1 MLNQLF
7 SKIEALFKNANAT
20 GVQHLQTVFAP
31 LAEINENLPSDI
43 LSFILSGQNPEI
55 LLQLNHLPDEK
66 ASALVD
72 TPGTYKWYWTHVDI
86 SKSQEKLLK
95 ASIKARQLLND
106 DLFEYLNHEQIIRL
120 GKIYEAVTQQKNY
133 LRLYDAVPTWFS
145 YIVVDGLVS
154 IFKHHGFSEIDRKRD
169 VKKNWTLAKLEAL
182 LGSDEAELAQHFP
195 AFIFERQDSDS
206 YYTDQLDLIFDLPDS
221 DAYIEQHLAQL
232 QKIIPDLSVNG
243 QNVFLSYISKKP
255 DLIKQIP
262 ELVVRLSIG
271 RLKTIREIAVTLL
284 SHLNPE
290 DSQKYLAEYLVNG
303 QSKERTFAAELLARL
318 GQQNLETLKHAHA
331 NEKQK
336 AVQQSILMAIQRL
349 ETVVS
354 SETPADLIIPE
365 FAPLVTTPIP
375 RTFSEEI
382 LENYQQVLKKAEQS
396 AESEIQDNKSSD
408 YKSRWAQDNLRRLQK
423 VKEAMLMTVVP
434 QLNGE
439 QARRHFDSDE
449 HIITYQRKLQNL
461 PEFSIV
467 HALRVIFNHNNR
479 EHIYWGSLFD
489 LLKPEQYSELDLRQ
503 LVQALTE
510 VGYHHPKRLI
520 AKGFLSGSWYS
531 LESYIQDPEKI
542 WPFFAENLDYLSEAF
557 GILPSQE
564 ERSYQDF
571 TPASAISILSHFPI
585 VPQQYIPRLLE
596 LALGENKRLRF
607 DAQQTLQRV
616 PNIHLRAIEALNSSK
631 QEIRI
636 TAIEW
641 LSRLQH
647 QDAVK
652 PLNAL
657 LKKEKK
663 EIVRAALLT
672 ALEKLGVDIHAH
684 LSEKVLLKEAEQ
696 GLKAKLS
703 TSFTWFDAKTLPE
716 MKWQSGKKVNP
727 AIIHWWVILAEKLRD
742 PKANALFQ
750 RYISL
755 LDAKSQQTLSNHLF
769 YEFIHRDTRGPT
781 LDEASEM
788 AAKEAPGRLVNYQ
801 DWYKRYPEYYTE
813 YANVTLEQVTEEL
826 KKSHLATY
834 LGSAIKSKGMLAL
847 TFAAQG
853 SFAVKLLQDYMK
865 QHYTRRAQIE
875 AMISA
880 LAVNND
886 PLVIQLL
893 LSLSRRYRTASVQ
906 TMATQLVA
914 EIAERNQWT
923 SDELAD
929 RTIPTAGLDEKGI
942 LNLEYGSRQFSA
954 FVDDKDKFVLKNE
967 EGKVIKSLPTAR
979 QTDDPALIKEAKSLF
994 SNSKKELKQVI
1005 DLQTQRLY
1013 EAMCSERQW
1022 NSNEWLEYLHAHPI
1036 VCRLIQRL
1044 VWLETTA
1051 SGEKIAFR
1059 PSDDGSLLNLDDD
1072 EIELQADSK
1081 IQVAHAVLVG
1091 EDTANAWIDHFKD
1104 YKVKFLFSQ
1113 MEHHLPDLEQ
1123 KAELIEDR
1131 KGWLTDTYTL
1141 RGVANKLG
1149 YQRSSIEDAGS
1160 FDSYSKSFDQLGL
1173 SVRIGF
1179 SGSYVPEE
1187 NIPAVL
1193 FDLGFDQI
1201 GKRSWNFTPL
1211 ALSEVPPILLA
1222 ESYADYLA
1230 IAEACGGFDPEWEKK
1245 TPW

>member
-7 SKIEALFKNANAT
+7 SKIEALFKTANAT
-20 GVQHLQTVFAP
+20 GVQHLQGIFAP
-31 LAEINENLPSDI
+31 LAELDAQLPANVVG
-43 LSFILSGQNPEI
+43 FILSGQNPEI
-55 LLQLNHLPDEK
+55 LLYLNNLPDEK
-66 ASALVD
+66 ASAFID
-72 TPGTYKWYWTHVDI
+72 TPGTYKWYWTSVDLN
-86 SKSQEKLLK
+86 KSQGKLLK
-95 ASIKARQLLND
+95 TSIKARQNLND
-106 DLFEYLNHEQIIRL
+106 NLFEYLTSEQIIRL

-133 LRLYDAVPTWFS
+133 LCLYDAVPNWFT
-145 YIVVDGLVS
+145 YIVVDGLVT
-154 IFKHHGFSEIDRKRD
+154 IFRNHGFSEIDRK
-169 VKKNWTLAKLEAL
+169 KHIKQNWSLAKLEAL
-182 LGSDEAELAQHFP
+182 LAHDDENFAHNFP
-195 AFIFERQDSDS
+195 AFIFERQDSEQ
-206 YYTDQLDLIFDLPDS
+206 YYTDQLDLIFNLSDS
-221 DAYIEQHLAQL
+221 DAYIEQHLVQL
-232 QKIIPDLSVNG
+232 QNIVPDLSVNG
-243 QNVFLSYISKKP
+243 QKVFLGYISQKP
-255 DLIKQIP
+255 KFIKQIP
-262 ELVVRLSIG
+262 KLVVHLAIG
-271 RLKTIREIAVTLL
+271 RLKTIRETATTLL
-284 SHLNPE
+284 SHLNLE
-290 DSQKYLAEYLVNG
+290 DSQKYLTEYLING

-318 GQQNLETLKHAHA
+318 GQHNLDTLKNAHQ

-336 AVQQSILMAIQRL
+336 SVQQSILMAIQRL

-354 SETPADLIIPE
+354 SDIPTDLVIPE
-365 FAPLVTTPIP
+365 YTPLVTTPIP
-375 RTFSEEI
+375 RSFSEEI
-382 LENYQQVLKKAEQS
+382 LDNYQQVLKKSQQS
-396 AESEIQDNKSSD
+396 AESEIESNKNAE
-408 YKSRWAQDNLRRLQK
+408 YKTHWAQDNLRRLQK
-423 VKEAMLMTVVP
+423 VKEAVLMTVVP

-439 QARRHFDSDE
+439 QGRRHFDSDE
-449 HIITYQRKLQNL
+449 QIITYQRKLQNL

-479 EHIYWGSLFD
+479 DHVYWANLFD

-503 LVQALTE
+503 LAQALTE
-510 VGYHHPKRLI
+510 VGYHNPKRLI
-520 AKGFLSGSWYS
+520 AKGFLSDSWYS
-531 LESYIQDPEKI
+531 LESYIQNPEHI
-542 WPFFAENLDYLSEAF
+542 WPFFAENLDYISEAF

-564 ERSYQDF
+564 ERNYQDF
-571 TPASAISILSHFPI
+571 TPASAITILSYFPSI
-585 VPQQYIPRLLE
+585 PAQYIPRLLE
-596 LALGENKRLRF
+596 LALAENKRLRF
-607 DAQQTLQRV
+607 DAQQALQRI
-616 PNIHLRAIEALNSSK
+616 PNIHLRAIEALDSGK

-641 LSRLQH
+641 LARLQH

-652 PLNAL
+652 PLNTL

-663 EIVRAALLT
+663 EIVRASLLT
-672 ALEKLGVDIHAH
+672 ALEKLGVDISAH
-684 LSEKVLLKEAEQ
+684 LSEKALLKEAEQ

-716 MKWQSGKKVNP
+716 LKWQNGKKVNP
-727 AIIHWWVILAEKLRD
+727 AIIHWWAVLAEKLRD

-755 LDAKSQQTLSNHLF
+755 LDAKSQTMLSNHLF
-769 YEFIHRDTRGPT
+769 HEFIHRDTRGPT
-781 LDEASEM
+781 LDEASAM
-788 AAKEAPGRLVNYQ
+788 ASQAAPARLQQYQ
-801 DWYKRYPEYYTE
+801 DWYKRYPEYYSE
-813 YANVTLEQVTEEL
+813 YANATLEQVTEEL
-826 KKSHLATY
+826 KKAHLATY
-834 LGSAIKSKGMLAL
+834 LGSAIKSKGILAL

-880 LAVNND
+880 LAVSND
-886 PLVIQLL
+886 PLIIQLL
-893 LSLSRRYRTASVQ
+893 LSLSRRYRTTSVQ
-906 TMATQLVA
+906 IMATNLVK
-914 EIAERNQWT
+914 EIAERNQWS

-942 LNLEYGSRQFSA
+942 LNLEYGSRQFTA

-979 QTDDPALIKEAKSLF
+979 QTDDATLIKEAKALF

-1005 DLQTQRLY
+1005 DLQTLRLH

-1022 NSNEWLEYLHAHPI
+1022 NSSEWQEYLHAHP
-1036 VCRLIQRL
+1036 VVGRLIQRL
-1044 VWLETTA
+1044 VWLETTT

-1059 PSDDGSLLNLDDD
+1059 PSDDGSLLNLEDD
-1072 EIELQADSK
+1072 EIELQPDSK
-1081 IQVAHAVLVG
+1081 VQVAHAVLVG
-1091 EDTANAWIDHFKD
+1091 EETANAWIEHFKD

-1113 MEHHLPDLEQ
+1113 MEHHLPEFEQ
-1123 KAELIEDR
+1123 KTQTIENR

-1160 FDSYSKSFDQLGL
+1160 FDSYTKSYDQLGL

-1211 ALSEVPPILLA
+1211 ALHEVPPILLA
-1222 ESYADYLA
+1222 ESYADYLK
-1230 IAEACGGFDPEWEKK
+1230 IADACGGFDPEWEKK